1 MGIISAIFPSHLWLR
16 LCQAGIALAL
26 LNLLIN
32 LFLPSDGTIAPVL
45 EEDHR
50 EQISTQQI
58 AQWFGGSTAL
68 PELRLHGMIVSGQA
82 GAALLSINQQPVR
95 AYRPGQELAPGVL
108 LDSLQREHIVIT
120 VDAVP
125 QQIATERKG
134 PAIIPG
140 IQQGAKP

>member
-26 LNLLIN
+26 INLLIN
-32 LFLPSDGTIAPVL
+32 LFLPSEGTIAPVL
-45 EEDHR
+45 DEDHR

-82 GAALLSINQQPVR
+82 GAGGFASEACVQPWAR
-95 AYRPGQELAPGVL
+95 
-108 LDSLQREHIVIT
+108 
-120 VDAVP
+120 
-125 QQIATERKG
+125 
-134 PAIIPG
+134 
-140 IQQGAKP
+140 

>member
-26 LNLLIN
+26 INLLIH
-32 LFLPSDGTIAPVL
+32 LFLPSEGTIAPVL
-45 EEDHR
+45 EQDHR

-58 AQWFGGSTAL
+58 AQWFGGSTAM
-68 PELRLHGMIVSGQA
+68 PELRLHGMIVSSQG
-82 GAALLSINQQPVR
+82 GAALLSINQQAVH

-108 LDSLQREHIVIT
+108 LDSLEREHIVIT

-125 QQIATERKG
+125 QKITTERQA
-134 PAIIPG
+134 PAIIAG
-140 IQQGAKP
+140 ILQGGQP

>member
-1 MGIISAIFPSHLWLR
+1 MCRWSATGPSVSR
-16 LCQAGIALAL
+16 P
-26 LNLLIN
+26 
-32 LFLPSDGTIAPVL
+32 LPAPA
-45 EEDHR
+45 
-50 EQISTQQI
+50 
-58 AQWFGGSTAL
+58 AQPGLTAL

-140 IQQGAKP
+140 IQQGAQP

>member
-32 LFLPSDGTIAPVL
+32 LYLPSDGTIAPL
-45 EEDHR
+45 LDEDQR

-68 PELRLHGMIVSGQA
+68 PELRLHGMIVNGTG
-82 GAALLSINQQPVR
+82 GAALLSINQQAVR

-120 VDAVP
+120 VDSVP
-125 QQIATERKG
+125 QEIATERKG
-134 PAIIPG
+134 PVLIPG

>member
-26 LNLLIN
+26 INLLIH
-32 LFLPSDGTIAPVL
+32 LFLPSEGTIAPVL
-45 EEDHR
+45 EQDHH

-58 AQWFGGSTAL
+58 AQWFGGSTAM
-68 PELRLHGMIVSGQA
+68 PELRLHGMIVSGQG
-82 GAALLSINQQPVR
+82 GAALLSINQQAVR

-134 PAIIPG
+134 PAVIAG
-140 IQQGAKP
+140 IQQGAQP